1 MRQTH
6 KRVDF
11 CDLCDCLDVGN
22 TNTQT
27 IYLSKLCLIGK
38 IHSQKFAKNF
48 ALTLKGCLPN
58 VVIVIAA
65 LAIGPPDICT
75 VGRW

>member
-1 MRQTH
+1 MRLLRCWKYKH
-6 KRVDF
+6 
-11 CDLCDCLDVGN
+11 
-22 TNTQT
+22 TNLTY

-65 LAIGPPDICT
+65 LAIGPPDICP